1 MFAFNIGISLW
12 QVNVEFALILDFYYI
27 IKSLHVLFFLV
38 LFGQIMFGNMGV
50 LDGIS
55 KGKCYVEMSTV
66 DEETVQDVA
75 DVSQST
81 HCELHSV

>member
-1 MFAFNIGISLW
+1 MNMF
-12 QVNVEFALILDFYYI
+12 LIQCL
-27 IKSLHVLFFLV
+27 
-38 LFGQIMFGNMGV
+38 QIMFGNMGV

-75 DVSQST
+75 DVSPST
-81 HCELHSV
+81 FCISAVYQGQMILL

>member
-1 MFAFNIGISLW
+1 
-12 QVNVEFALILDFYYI
+12 
-27 IKSLHVLFFLV
+27 
-38 LFGQIMFGNMGV
+38 MFGNMGV

-75 DVSQST
+75 DVSQYE
-81 HCELHSV
+81 HKVLNIVHKNLQLHRHEFFFLTFSAHFI